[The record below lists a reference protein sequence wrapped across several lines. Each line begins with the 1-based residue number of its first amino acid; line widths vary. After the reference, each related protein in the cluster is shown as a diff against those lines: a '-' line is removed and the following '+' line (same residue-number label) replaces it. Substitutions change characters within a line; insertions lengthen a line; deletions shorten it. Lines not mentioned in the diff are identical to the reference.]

1 VQFSLAT
8 RWQNARL
15 QALGGAANATA
26 RVHQAFRRR
35 SGGLVAGGKC
45 ATAKADA
52 PSGRHLLGRCKIWA
66 GPLAAT
72 FGSTTKL
79 MELLKEVAPQT
90 NRVALMFNP
99 ATSPASGS
107 YFLKPVE
114 AAAPLLKMA
123 VVAAPVHNAA
133 EIEPLWC
140 RLRASRHRS
149 VSSRGAVHRP
159 HSQGR
164 AVAVIGEVAVE
175 SARNVRAIGKRRASN
190 FALSSL
196 SH

>member
-1 VQFSLAT
+1 MQFSLAT

-123 VVAAPVHNAA
+123 VVAAPVHNPA

-140 RLRASRHRS
+140 RLRASRTP
-149 VSSRGAVHRP
+149 ACF
-159 HSQGR
+159 
-164 AVAVIGEVAVE
+164 A
-175 SARNVRAIGKRRASN
+175 ARRRTSTAFSRASCCRDRPSGRGERSKRQGHRQ
-190 FALSSL
+190 APRK
-196 SH
+196 

>member
-1 VQFSLAT
+1 MQFSLAT

-90 NRVALMFNP
+90 SRVALMSNP
-99 ATSPASGS
+99 ATSL
-107 YFLKPVE
+107 LKPVE

-123 VVAAPVHNAA
+123 VVAAPVHNPPRSSHYGAA
-133 EIEPLWC
+133 C
-140 RLRASRHRS
+140 ARAEHWP
-149 VSSRGAVHRP
+149 VSPRGAVHRP

-164 AVAVIGEVAVE
+164 AVAVIGQVAVE
-175 SARNVRAIGKRRASN
+175 GARNVRAIGKRRASN

-196 SH
+196 DH